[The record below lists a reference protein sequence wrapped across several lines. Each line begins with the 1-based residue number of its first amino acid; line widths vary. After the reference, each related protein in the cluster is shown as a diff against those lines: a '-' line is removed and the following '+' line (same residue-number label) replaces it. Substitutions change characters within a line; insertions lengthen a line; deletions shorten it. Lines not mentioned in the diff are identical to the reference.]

1 MMVQTTECFWELIC
15 LDITWSDN
23 SRRMEPTSWEFD
35 LRMLYRPCAITTDC
49 YLFHYNNSIFTGICK
64 QTMPLS
70 IHSVTTPKKTWL
82 PAQWY
87 ANAVPAMT
95 MCLPQVGSSIKTA
108 GRIELDFGMEASF
121 DLPNSVL
128 WENSGAY
135 KNKGKSLWTSV
146 QRSGLNLRRQID
158 LHHMHCQL
166 GLLSMLV
173 HCLSTRCLQCFDAVG
188 WAAGRASGL

>member
-23 SRRMEPTSWEFD
+23 SRRMEPTSWELN

-158 LHHMHCQL
+158 LN
-166 GLLSMLV
+166 SPYA
-173 HCLSTRCLQCFDAVG
+173 LSTWLA
-188 WAAGRASGL
+188 